1 MRARLS
7 ARAESDFLEIYSY
20 IAGHNAA
27 AADAFVEEF
36 DKKLQNLFHFPF
48 IGRERDALAS
58 GLRSLAIGNYVL
70 FYLVTNHEVV
80 VVRVIDGRMD
90 LDEELRR

>member
-7 ARAESDFLEIYSY
+7 ARAESDLLKIYSY
-20 IAGHNAA
+20 IAVHNAA
-27 AADAFVEEF
+27 AADAFVEDFER
-36 DKKLQNLFHFPF
+36 KLQNLCYFPF
-48 IGRERDALAS
+48 IGRERASLAS

-70 FYLVTNHEVV
+70 FYAVTDREVV

-90 LDEELRR
+90 LDEEFRR